1 VKLSELENA
10 LREMAQAR
18 RVSVAREWRG
28 RSLIETYHYGAG
40 ASVVIVA
47 DELQG
52 QVVGIADGDTV
63 TVLDASD
70 TQHKIRL
77 KSIDAPERGQAF
89 GQASKRNLSA
99 LIFGKLVTIQ
109 FSKRDRYGRI
119 VGRVIFNGQDICL
132 EQVRSGY
139 AWHYTE
145 YEREQ
150 SPAER
155 RAYAEA
161 EAEAREQ
168 KRGLWRDSSP
178 VAPWDYRRERRKAI
192 EGQRLESER
201 KSSRAGKRH

>member
-1 VKLSELENA
+1 MFFVAAFVALSP
-10 LREMAQAR
+10 
-18 RVSVAREWRG
+18 
-28 RSLIETYHYGAG
+28 LIAF
-40 ASVVIVA
+40 A

-52 QVVGIADGDTV
+52 RVVGITDGDTI
-63 TVLDASD
+63 TVLDSSE
-70 TQHKIRL
+70 TQYKIRL

-99 LIFGKLVTIQ
+99 LIFGKSVTVE
-109 FSKRDRYGRI
+109 FTKRDRYGRI
-119 VGRVIFNGQDICL
+119 VGRAIFNGQDICL

-145 YEREQ
+145 YAREQ

-168 KRGLWRDSSP
+168 KRGLWRDPSP
-178 VAPWDYRRERRKAI
+178 VAPWEYRREQRK
-192 EGQRLESER
+192 R
-201 KSSRAGKRH
+201 